1 MSIFLAEFIGTFL
14 LILLGNGVT
23 ANAILPDTKGENGG
37 WIVIT
42 AGWGLAVALGV
53 YLIGSISGA
62 HMNPAI
68 TLAFYLAN
76 KITLNSIPMYLA
88 GEFLGAIFG
97 ALTVFMIYKNHF
109 FLSKKDPKL
118 KLMSFCTSPVYPTKW
133 VNFFTEM
140 VGTAVLVISVFALI
154 DPQNQVPGGMR
165 PFLIGLV
172 VFSIG
177 LSLGGTTGYAI
188 NPARDLGPRIAHS
201 LVSYP
206 KKGSSEWEYSWI
218 PVVAPLTGAI
228 LGYLLYKFCI
238 QGIEAIF

>member
-1 MSIFLAEFIGTFL
+1 MSIFLAELIGTFL

-68 TLAFYLAN
+68 TFAFYLAN
-76 KITLNSIPMYLA
+76 KISIESVPLYLA
-88 GEFLGAIFG
+88 GEFTGAFLG
-97 ALTVFMIYKNHF
+97 ALTVFFIYKNHF
-109 FLSKKDPKL
+109 YLAKKEPKL
-118 KLMSFCTSPVYPTKW
+118 KLMSFCTSPAYPTNW
-133 VNFFTEM
+133 VNFLTEM
-140 VGTAVLVISVFALI
+140 VGTFVLVVSVFSLI
-154 DPQNQVPGGMR
+154 DPQNQVPVGLR

-188 NPARDLGPRIAHS
+188 NPARDLGPRLAHA
-201 LVSYP
+201 LVRYP
-206 KKGSSEWEYSWI
+206 HKPSSEWDYSWI
-218 PVVAPLTGAI
+218 PILAPLAGAA
-228 LGYLLYKFCI
+228 LGYLVYANWI
-238 QGIEAIF
+238 QSLEAIF